1 MQSLLYKYY
10 YEPGFR
16 QNNGPGGF
24 TDMFRATVR
33 GFDFLS
39 NVIAQPE
46 AGSYEWDEDEG
57 VYTFL
62 DKQLVD
68 SEITGNDLI
77 NIPLG
82 QGKTLYSSYEK
93 GYFGE
98 TNRLSYIG
106 VYYDKM
112 LAMRAYP

>member
-39 NVIAQPE
+39 DVIAQPE
-46 AGSYEWDEDEG
+46 AGSYEWDEDEAS
-57 VYTFL
+57 T
-62 DKQLVD
+62 
-68 SEITGNDLI
+68 T
-77 NIPLG
+77 
-82 QGKTLYSSYEK
+82 TWTSSSSILRSP
-93 GYFGE
+93 GM
-98 TNRLSYIG
+98 TS
-106 VYYDKM
+106 
-112 LAMRAYP
+112 